1 MMFTYCLTVIGI
13 SIITALIG
21 EGFLWFMIYRTDR
34 YKSLHNL
41 IEKQA
46 KMIEKRKEST
56 IDVSEKNKKRLEKEN
71 EKLKQIN
78 KDLTMYK
85 MKSMIGVGLIF
96 TGFLSIF
103 NNYFNGIIVA
113 KLPFVP
119 FSLIQGISHRN
130 INDDD
135 LTSCSFI
142 FLYILCTMSI
152 RQNIQKMFGHQLSRT
167 ATKLTQGAGLLAEPP
182 K

>member
-1 MMFTYCLTVIGI
+1 MIQYCFMVIGI
-13 SIITALIG
+13 SIFTALLG

-34 YKSLHNL
+34 YKSLYNL
-41 IEKQA
+41 IEKQV
-46 KMIEKRKEST
+46 KMIEKRKDSVA
-56 IDVSEKNKKRLEKEN
+56 DVSEKSKKRLEKEN

-78 KDLTMYK
+78 KDMTMYK

-96 TGFLSIF
+96 TGCLSIF
-103 NNYFNGIIVA
+103 NNYFNGVVVA

-119 FSLIQGISHRN
+119 FSFLQGISHRN
-130 INDDD
+130 IADDD

-142 FLYILCTMSI
+142 FLYILSTMSI
-152 RQNIQKMFGHQLSRT
+152 RQNLQKMLGFQLSRT
-167 ATKLTQGAGLLAEPP
+167 ATKLTQGSGLLAEPS